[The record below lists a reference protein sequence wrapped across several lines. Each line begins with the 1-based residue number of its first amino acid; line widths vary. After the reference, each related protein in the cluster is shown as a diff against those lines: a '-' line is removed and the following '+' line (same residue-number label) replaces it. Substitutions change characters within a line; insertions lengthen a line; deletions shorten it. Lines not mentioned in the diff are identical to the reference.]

1 MVKNHRLKPKFYFLA
16 NHIGKSLY
24 ATGGNIKGHFESSI
38 IRPSVA
44 RITASLVILTYSV
57 MKERNLSKDK
67 LIYYNFPQCFFFFS
81 WKFCYLASFTPM
93 TSELASTVSPGR
105 KQRRELS
112 SHLDESH
119 LMHRHPLP
127 NPSLEQ
133 RWEQPHSWRA

>member
-67 LIYYNFPQCFFFFS
+67 LIYYNFPQCFFFFLEILL
-81 WKFCYLASFTPM
+81 F
-93 TSELASTVSPGR
+93 
-105 KQRRELS
+105 
-112 SHLDESH
+112 
-119 LMHRHPLP
+119 
-127 NPSLEQ
+127 SLLY
-133 RWEQPHSWRA
+133 PHDL